1 LNIIPKTLTVNAAK
15 DATELI
21 SKLRALHIGYK
32 THGDS
37 NPKYADLKYCGVDL
51 NTGKPRNNL
60 KAGVL

>member
-1 LNIIPKTLTVNAAK
+1 LTVNAAK